1 MGEKQVLFVTGVTMF
16 GYSVFLLDHI
26 GDIFDNS
33 FAGTQQDVVF
43 FSLECHLLNGELQG
57 CWIAPGAPRE

>member
-1 MGEKQVLFVTGVTMF
+1 MGEKQVLFVTGVTCF
-16 GYSVFLLDHI
+16 WVFCFVLDNF
-26 GDIFDNS
+26 GDIFANS

-43 FSLECHLLNGELQG
+43 LSLECHLLNGELQG